1 MAHFNLLTDNSRRPA
16 PNARGKQ
23 VSVSEPSHAHIRG
36 WNAGVNVEVRQQDD
50 GHDVFYVYM
59 TSGSAQAQVSTLI
72 GTVHETPNGPRWEP
86 NPVPADR
93 QL

>member
-1 MAHFNLLTDNSRRPA
+1 MAHFNLLHTNSRS
-16 PNARGKQ
+16 KT

-36 WNAGVNVEVRQQDD
+36 WNAGVNVEARKQDD

-59 TSGSAQAQVSTLI
+59 TGGSTGAHNDVLL

-86 NPVPADR
+86 NPVPADK